1 MAQKEMTE
9 ENMDQWR
16 MNSMGFLVAV
26 LGTGLANALDE
37 SLKDLGLKI
46 TLWPTLLMLWDEDG
60 LTQSELS
67 ERCRTANYT
76 TTRMLDTLEKKGL
89 IERKPHPTSRRA
101 HLVYLTEEGKA
112 LKPKGLERAM
122 SINKDYLSVFTDK
135 ESETFMALLN
145 KLVISRG

>member
-1 MAQKEMTE
+1 MAQKEMSE

-37 SLKDLGLKI
+37 SLKDLDLKI

-122 SINKDYLSVFTDK
+122 AINKDYLSVFTDK

-145 KLVISRG
+145 KLVMSRG